1 MAETTTDVQ
10 QALNKIVES
19 AAADR
24 VFGEPIHHD
33 GVVVLPVAKISG
45 GAGGGGGTGPAPEGQ
60 EAAGNGGGLGIV
72 AKPLGVFVLSGG
84 TVTWRPAVDVN
95 RIVLGGQLVVVAAL
109 LVARTILKAHL
120 RKRASGDR

>member
-1 MAETTTDVQ
+1 MADTTMDVQ
-10 QALNKIVES
+10 EALNRLVDS

-24 VFGEPIHHD
+24 VFGEPIHHE
-33 GVVVLPVAKISG
+33 GVVVLPVAKIGG
-45 GAGGGGGTGPAPEGQ
+45 GAGGGGGSGPADEGQ

-95 RIVLGGQLVVVAAL
+95 RIVLGGQIAFVLAAAAVAWAL
-109 LVARTILKAHL
+109 TR
-120 RKRASGDR
+120 RRRRR

>member
-1 MAETTTDVQ
+1 MDVQ
-10 QALNKIVES
+10 EALNRIVES

-24 VFGEPIHHD
+24 VFGEPIHHG

-45 GAGGGGGTGPAPEGQ
+45 GAGGGGGSGPAPEGQ
-60 EAAGNGGGLGIV
+60 EAAGNGGGLGVV

-109 LVARTILKAHL
+109 LVARTILKS
-120 RKRASGDR
+120 RRRRRP